1 LKLAANAL
9 NHLLR
14 QNAWAAE
21 RLRTFSGRTVK
32 LSLLPFEA
40 SFTITGNGE
49 FVPAAADAIA
59 EAGIILTPT
68 AALRLLA
75 DQPPEKLVKV
85 EGDSEL
91 ATEVGK
97 VLHQLEW
104 EYEEDLSK
112 LIGDIPAHELVSLGK
127 RVVAEGQRQ
136 FWSAAGMLAEYW
148 QEEDPL
154 IAKQRHLEQFA
165 REVDQLRDDT
175 ERLSKR
181 VDRLAKSAVAK

>member
-14 QNAWAAE
+14 QNAWATE
-21 RLRTFSGRTVK
+21 RLRAYSGRTVK

-40 SFTITGNGE
+40 LFTIAGNGE
-49 FVPAAADAIA
+49 FVPAAADAVA

-91 ATEVGK
+91 AAEIGK
-97 VLHQLEW
+97 VLRQLEW

-136 FWSAAGMLAEYW
+136 FWSVAGMLTEFW

-154 IAKQRHLEQFA
+154 IAKKRHLDQFA
-165 REVDQLRDDT
+165 REVDQLRDDA

-181 VDRLAKSAVAK
+181 VDRLEKSVISK